1 MLFDRFVNIEPS
13 AVEEVAQ
20 DPNGVSEASLSNS
33 SIDGKLLS
41 TDVGGSIL
49 AVGEESTKLR
59 ITNVSES
66 KYGLTR
72 PGLFYFHLHSYLHH
86 HSNVAYIDALFKK
99 I

>member
-49 AVGEESTKLR
+49 TVGEESTKLR
-59 ITNVSES
+59 IRNVSKS
-66 KYGLTR
+66 KYGLTL
-72 PGLFYFHLHSYLHH
+72 PHPFYFLLHSYL
-86 HSNVAYIDALFKK
+86 SPQMNVANVTH
-99 I
+99 

>member
-1 MLFDRFVNIEPS
+1 LFDRFVNIEPS

-41 TDVGGSIL
+41 TDIGGSML
-49 AVGEESTKLR
+49 SVGEESTKLR

-66 KYGLTR
+66 KYGLTLSH
-72 PGLFYFHLHSYLHH
+72 PFYFWLQFCPLNQVSVMKTTHKHA
-86 HSNVAYIDALFKK
+86 V
-99 I
+99 